1 MNKEE
6 LSKFDGKDGRAAYF
20 AYKGN
25 VYDVTDSK
33 LWEKGSHI
41 NRHAAGEDLTD
52 QLAVAPHSDGAFSK
66 FKIIG
71 TLEEEIVDNT
81 IDNMDKRREWYRK
94 YHPHPVLIHFP
105 IGLFFFTVIMQ
116 VLFLYF
122 KFSPFEKAAYYSLSF
137 ATLASIPATISG
149 IFSWWINYQTMLTRT
164 FKYKLY
170 LSILLSIMSIGTT
183 IIRFNIPNVSIE
195 INLLFFIY
203 NGLLFLCALLVGL
216 IGYYGGKITW
226 PS

>member
-1 MNKEE
+1 MNK
-6 LSKFDGKDGRAAYF
+6 K
-20 AYKGN
+20 
-25 VYDVTDSK
+25 
-33 LWEKGSHI
+33 
-41 NRHAAGEDLTD
+41 
-52 QLAVAPHSDGAFSK
+52 
-66 FKIIG
+66 
-71 TLEEEIVDNT
+71 
-81 IDNMDKRREWYRK
+81 REWYRK

-105 IGLFFFTVIMQ
+105 MGLFFFTLIMQ
-116 VLFLYF
+116 ALFLYF

-137 ATLASIPATISG
+137 ATLTSIPATISG

-170 LSILLSIMSIGTT
+170 LSILLLIMSIGTT
-183 IIRFNIPNVSIE
+183 IIRFNIPNISIE